1 MAGIS
6 RAVPA
11 ARRRPGWLVLGLAV
25 ATACSGSGA
34 GTSTTTTTTGTAPAS
49 ASAPASTS
57 AAAPAGSNGAPTGV
71 GGDIVVEG
79 IVTLK
84 NHPDADVGFAA
95 RVARFDKA
103 GGVGGRQIKFLG
115 VKDDGLDPTQDLNLL
130 EGMVGKDGV
139 FAVAPVATEAMLAP
153 SATYLTQQGVPAV
166 GLGTSPAFCA
176 TGGASAPGLS
186 PLGCLVNPSFA
197 ATQALAHLVQAA
209 GVPAAQARVALVGG
223 DSDADK
229 NEVTALTAL
238 AKAQG
243 VQVVFHTDTIT
254 ATGTTD
260 YAPIVT
266 ALLAAGPNVVDEVAD
281 VGGSVALAAVLQ
293 AAGYRGAVVNQVTY
307 EPPSVLA
314 SAGITGTLSGVYV
327 DAGLPVDANPANPAV
342 AQIRADLVAIDKPP
356 TVDLDVALGYWSADM
371 LIQLLQAAA
380 ARSGQLTPAS
390 LTATAA
396 AGWTY
401 RGPTGGPADLTFPA
415 PGWVAADGCSTL
427 LQLTGGAYHEVAPY
441 GCGPVTKVA
450 DAGANVADGGGGTG
464 GG

>member
-11 ARRRPGWLVLGLAV
+11 GRRRHRWLAIGLA
-25 ATACSGSGA
+25 ATAACSGGRARTAATTTSGA
-34 GTSTTTTTTGTAPAS
+34 PPAAP
-49 ASAPASTS
+49 TS
-57 AAAPAGSNGAPTGV
+57 AASATVGTSGGGAPTGA

-84 NHPDADVGFAA
+84 NHPDTDVGFEA
-95 RVARFDKA
+95 RVGRFDKA
-103 GGVGGRQIKFLG
+103 GGLGGRQIKFLG
-115 VKDDGLDPTQDLNLL
+115 VKDDGLDPSQDLSILQ
-130 EGMVGKDGV
+130 GMVGKDGV
-139 FAVAPVATEAMLAP
+139 FAVAPVATEALLAP
-153 SATYLTQQGVPAV
+153 SATYLAQQGVPAI

-186 PLGCLVNPSFA
+186 PLGCLIDPAFA

-209 GVPAAQARVALVGG
+209 GVPAAEARVALVGG

-229 NEVTALTAL
+229 NQVTALAAL

-243 VQVVFHTDTIT
+243 VQVVFHTDTI
-254 ATGTTD
+254 ASTGTTD

-266 ALLAAGPNVVDEVAD
+266 ALLAAGPNVVDEVTD

-307 EPPSVLA
+307 EPPAVLA
-314 SAGITGTLSGVYV
+314 SAGITATLSGVYV
-327 DAGLPVDANPANPAV
+327 DAGFPVDANPANPAV
-342 AQIRADLVAIDKPP
+342 AQIRTDLEAIGQPP
-356 TVDLDVALGYWSADM
+356 TVDLDIALGYWSADM

-401 RGPTGGPADLTFPA
+401 KGPPGGPSDLTFPA
-415 PGWVAADGCSTL
+415 PGWVAPDGCSTL
-427 LQLTGGAYHEVAPY
+427 LQLTGAAYREVAPY
-441 GCGPVTKVA
+441 GCAPVTKVS
-450 DAGANVADGGGGTG
+450 
-464 GG
+464 